1 MLRLVNGMRTLAT
14 ILVAVTLLLA
24 PLAIGAGAVASA
36 APHPHASMA
45 ADEHC
50 RMLPSSPG
58 DDQESAD
65 ETCCIAMC
73 MALAVDAGA
82 NVAEVALP
90 LGIGAI
96 AVPAHRDGR
105 SQGAPTPPPKLA

>member
-24 PLAIGAGAVASA
+24 PLGAGVMASA
-36 APHPHASMA
+36 APDPHASMA
-45 ADEHC
+45 TDEHC
-50 RMLPSSPG
+50 RTLPSLPG

-73 MALAVDAGA
+73 MALAVHPGA
-82 NVAEVALP
+82 DVAEVGVPPGNSL
-90 LGIGAI
+90 I
-96 AVPAHRDGR
+96 AAPAHRDGR